1 MSASGDEFDYFPD
14 PFTAGIDWNLVPGLS
29 AVPIP
34 SHFIPTLGGTPA
46 PVEPKLSTSQASGEE
61 SSTQYTCDYDEL
73 DATFLAEID
82 KAEQR
87 ILQSHTAGPSAD
99 RGEGSSTHSNAES
112 DLTSRYFHG
121 EHILCVIV
129 TVLLIIGSN
138 SVAC

>member
-14 PFTAGIDWNLVPGLS
+14 PFTAEIDWNSVPGLS

-34 SHFIPTLGGTPA
+34 SHTLGGTPA
-46 PVEPKLSTSQASGEE
+46 PVELKLSTSLASGEE

-87 ILQSHTAGPSAD
+87 ILQSQTAGPSAD

-121 EHILCVIV
+121 EHILCVIL
-129 TVLLIIGSN
+129 TVLIIGSN
-138 SVAC
+138 IVAC

>member
-14 PFTAGIDWNLVPGLS
+14 PFTAEIDWNSVPGLS

-34 SHFIPTLGGTPA
+34 SHTLGGTPA
-46 PVEPKLSTSQASGEE
+46 PVELKLSTSLASGEE

-87 ILQSHTAGPSAD
+87 ILQSQTAGPSAD

-121 EHILCVIV
+121 EHILCVIL
-129 TVLLIIGSN
+129 TVLIIGSN

>member
-14 PFTAGIDWNLVPGLS
+14 PFTAEIDWNSVPGLS

-34 SHFIPTLGGTPA
+34 SHTLGGTPA
-46 PVEPKLSTSQASGEE
+46 PVELKLSTSLASGEE

-121 EHILCVIV
+121 EHILCVII